1 MDFTYATIQT
11 EMQKS
16 GADLYLR
23 DQLNCSI
30 DVKGGHTNTRISNHA
45 CTFEVLIIKRFL
57 SNVEKMGYTRIS
69 ISWCEAPREISWP
82 ISV

>member
-1 MDFTYATIQT
+1 MDLVLDTETWAKAWIYATIQT

-23 DQLNCSI
+23 DELNSWI
-30 DVKGGHTNTRISNHA
+30 DVKGGHMNTRISKHA

-69 ISWCEAPREISWP
+69 ISM
-82 ISV
+82 V